1 MKNFFKGIS
10 IPQIVA
16 GALAAVTSFLL
27 SAKIG
32 IAGSVIG
39 VAAGSIVSAVSS
51 QLYQNILKAS
61 SEKLQDVAGGSS
73 DGSEDDAAQTDGSG
87 TSGDEQAV
95 SGRRVSNSAQAAGD
109 ETAVLSAG
117 DASKAGDVTR
127 TMAAVTTAAS
137 DETTVIGPAD
147 DATRVIGAVKPGS
160 EVVKTSDAASGRQ
173 GRVIVSGENS
183 GRQTANHPLAAS
195 QERARRNKRVAII
208 VSVVSALVAVGVT
221 AGIIML
227 VTRGQGTDS
236 VVRDM
241 VNTTKVTP
249 TPKLSNT
256 GDTTDGDDKSHKRPD
271 DEPSSTASAS
281 PSVSA
286 SSTPS
291 PSASSSAG
299 STSGTG
305 SQSGGATSGS
315 AGSSTGSNGSS
326 DNSGSTGTDS
336 SNGTSGATDGDSDK
350 TSDKNDA
357 SNSGSS
363 SSGTTDT
370 QSGSTASGSD
380 SGSSSVN

>member
-61 SEKLQDVAGGSS
+61 SEKLQDVAGGSN
-73 DGSEDDAAQTDGSG
+73 DGSEDDAAQADGSE
-87 TSGDEQAV
+87 TSGDKQAV
-95 SGRRVSNSAQAAGD
+95 SGRRVSNSAQAVGD

-117 DASKAGDVTR
+117 DASKAGDATR
-127 TMAAVTTAAS
+127 TMTAIAAS
-137 DETTVIGPAD
+137 DKTTVIGPAD
-147 DATRVIGAVKPGS
+147 DATRVIGAVEPGTGA
-160 EVVKTSDAASGRQ
+160 VNTSDAASGRQ
-173 GRVIVSGENS
+173 GRVIVSGENP
-183 GRQTANHPLAAS
+183 GRPIANHPLAVS

-249 TPKLSNT
+249 TPKPSDT
-256 GDTTDGDDKSHKRPD
+256 GDMTDGDDKSHKRLD

-291 PSASSSAG
+291 PSASSSAS

-305 SQSGGATSGS
+305 SQSGGATSDS
-315 AGSSTGSNGSS
+315 AGSSAGSNGSS
-326 DNSGSTGTDS
+326 DSSGSTGTDS
-336 SNGTSGATDGDSDK
+336 SNGTSGATDSGSDK
-350 TSDKNDA
+350 TPDKNDA

-370 QSGSTASGSD
+370 QSGSTTSGSD